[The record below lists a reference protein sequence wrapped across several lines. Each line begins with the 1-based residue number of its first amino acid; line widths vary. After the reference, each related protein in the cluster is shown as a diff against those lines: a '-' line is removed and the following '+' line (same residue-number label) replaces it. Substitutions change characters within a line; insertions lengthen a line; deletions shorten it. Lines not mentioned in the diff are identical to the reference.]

1 MRSWDRRPRG
11 CHLAAPQSCTLIRR
25 IAANGVSLFAMIR
38 FLLFV
43 LLLSSGLASQT
54 PPRVVSLA
62 PENLAEAV
70 DPATTELVVVFDR
83 DMNRSGH
90 SICGGGRSFPKFNG
104 RPKWLGPRKLVL
116 YVELQPDHEYELS
129 LNCSSAR
136 KIRAQDGTR
145 LAPVKWQFTTL
156 PANPRPAAE
165 QRRRNE
171 AAIAELTKLL
181 DTRYSYRDRK
191 VRDWAALRQ
200 QNQDALLGA
209 RTDRAFAI
217 LAAKMLAA
225 AEDQHM
231 SLSYKQK
238 VYATYQPLIDPL
250 YRTFAVRRV
259 VTLESVSPRAYRA
272 RTKDGIGY
280 LLITG
285 WQENVEPER
294 LVGAIAEMMDA
305 KALVIDV
312 RSNTGGD
319 ERIARQIASWFVEG
333 KHVYARHRTR
343 TGPGADGFSEIQ
355 DRVIT
360 GHDAAYDRPVV
371 VLAGPRVM
379 SSNEAFLLMMKQ
391 ARDVTIVG
399 QPTCGSSG
407 NPQPYNLGND
417 VTISLPSW
425 QALRPDGTC
434 WEGEGI
440 APDVFVPCTSRDFET
455 RDPTLDKALELLRAK
470 K

>member
-1 MRSWDRRPRG
+1 
-11 CHLAAPQSCTLIRR
+11 
-25 IAANGVSLFAMIR
+25 MIR

-225 AEDQHM
+225 A
-231 SLSYKQK
+231 
-238 VYATYQPLIDPL
+238 
-250 YRTFAVRRV
+250 FAVRRV

-360 GHDAAYDRPVV
+360 GHDAAYDRPVA

-379 SSNEAFLLMMKQ
+379 SSNESFLLMMKQ

-407 NPQPYNLGND
+407 NPQPTNSATTSPFPYPAGRRY
-417 VTISLPSW
+417 VRTEPAGKAKASLRMCSCHA
-425 QALRPDGTC
+425 QAGTLRL
-434 WEGEGI
+434 
-440 APDVFVPCTSRDFET
+440 AT
-455 RDPTLDKALELLRAK
+455 RPWTRP
-470 K
+470 